1 MGSQHPPKGSPMYN
15 RDLTIRVAV
24 PADARTLRRLAE
36 LDSAPALPGPVLLA
50 EQAGHGVAAMSLET
64 GAANADPFQPS
75 ADAVR
80 MLRLRRYQLMR
91 QGADVAP
98 AQLLLRRLAAGPAS

>member
-1 MGSQHPPKGSPMYN
+1 MDS
-15 RDLTIRVAV
+15 RDLTIRVAAQ
-24 PADARTLRRLAE
+24 ADAPALRRLAE
-36 LDSAPALPGPVLLA
+36 LDSAPALPAPVLVA
-50 EQAGHGVAAMSLET
+50 EQAGQAVAAVSLET

-80 MLRLRRYQLMR
+80 MLRLRRYQLVR

-98 AQLLLRRLAAGPAS
+98 AQLLLRRLAARPAR